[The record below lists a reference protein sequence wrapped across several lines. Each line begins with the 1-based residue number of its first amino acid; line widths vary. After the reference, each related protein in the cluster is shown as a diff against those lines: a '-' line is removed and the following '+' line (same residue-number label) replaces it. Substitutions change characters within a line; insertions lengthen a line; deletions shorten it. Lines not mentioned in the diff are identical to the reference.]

1 MRHAIFALTLKLGKC
16 QQWGSAFLQ
25 ILTKLSRKIHLAC
38 FIFAKNVFFEKV
50 IYISMNADWFII
62 EYFQMKYRIF
72 KDI

>member
-1 MRHAIFALTLKLGKC
+1 MRHAIFALTLKLGRC

-38 FIFAKNVFFEKV
+38 FIFAKNVFVGKV
-50 IYISMNADWFII
+50 ICISMNADWFII
-62 EYFQMKYRIF
+62 DYSQMKYRIF